1 MTGMNDCYYTMT
13 PPQWQ
18 SDANSKSHLVCYKGI
33 SMYVQPYDA
42 RHYQIV
48 SLCTTNPAYYL
59 DKTLTPGS
67 LIPIFS

>member
-1 MTGMNDCYYTMT
+1 
-13 PPQWQ
+13 
-18 SDANSKSHLVCYKGI
+18 
-33 SMYVQPYDA
+33 MYVQPYDA

-48 SLCTTNPAYYL
+48 SLCTTNPAHYL